1 MARMA
6 AIAALLLTLAVASVA
21 ARPGPAVNVNAWAE
35 DIVGALKVN
44 LRVFSQT
51 SRALVGHARMLW
63 SLVIEPD
70 RKLITIIR
78 LLHVWRLR
86 RSRAHLHCQY

>member
-6 AIAALLLTLAVASVA
+6 AVAALLLTLAVASVA

-44 LRVFSQT
+44 MRSLWT
-51 SRALVGHARMLW
+51 LAGHPRNT
-63 SLVIEPD
+63 E
-70 RKLITIIR
+70 
-78 LLHVWRLR
+78 
-86 RSRAHLHCQY
+86 QYDGH